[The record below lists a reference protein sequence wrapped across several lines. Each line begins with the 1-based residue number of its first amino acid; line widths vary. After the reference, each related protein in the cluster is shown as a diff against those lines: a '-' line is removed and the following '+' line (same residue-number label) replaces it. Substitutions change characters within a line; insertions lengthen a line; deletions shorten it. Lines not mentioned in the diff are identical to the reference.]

1 MMYDTPVTIVIISP
15 LHKREQVD
23 WLGNWILS
31 QRYNKKNRISHANGI
46 VGVIMKVNGPFY
58 YTANVTNGVCLRI
71 TAKDLAMILALTAL
85 ITDDLCFPSAIFL
98 L

>member
-1 MMYDTPVTIVIISP
+1 
-15 LHKREQVD
+15 
-23 WLGNWILS
+23 
-31 QRYNKKNRISHANGI
+31 
-46 VGVIMKVNGPFY
+46 MKVNGPFY